1 MPLFAP
7 VLTAVQILVLK
18 QGKSPICMFLVTY
31 NVLGS
36 GNCSYTV
43 LIGPRSRVC
52 KIATCEIALPCEA
65 TQTRGVRQSLILG
78 RGSASLHGIKP
89 REENVCDICSLQAV
103 SVLGLGPRK
112 LPDGSLSR
120 DSARPGNHA
129 AQQRGAHSSTR

>member
-7 VLTAVQILVLK
+7 VLTAVQILALK

-36 GNCSYTV
+36 RNCSYT
-43 LIGPRSRVC
+43 
-52 KIATCEIALPCEA
+52 ATCEIALPCEA

-78 RGSASLHGIKP
+78 RGSARLHRIKP
-89 REENVCDICSLQAV
+89 REENACDICSLQAV

-112 LPDGSLSR
+112 LPDRSPSR
-120 DSARPGNHA
+120 DSARPGRSRSA
-129 AQQRGAHSSTR
+129 TERRAFERTLGLAP

>member
-1 MPLFAP
+1 MQSYCSTDSSP
-7 VLTAVQILVLK
+7 K

-43 LIGPRSRVC
+43 LIDRSRG
-52 KIATCEIALPCEA
+52 ATQRALPCEA

-89 REENVCDICSLQAV
+89 REENACDICSLQAV
-103 SVLGLGPRK
+103 SVLGLRPRK
-112 LPDGSLSR
+112 LPDRSPSR
-120 DSARPGNHA
+120 DSARPGRSRSA
-129 AQQRGAHSSTR
+129 TERRAFERTLGLAPA